1 VIRANRVVDGSRI
14 GHACDKN
21 PTFVTKK
28 NSIAIRLSR
37 ASFWNSAPTLHAR
50 LATLRDTAR
59 RADDGLPRRAAPEH
73 LFSETCGKQ
82 SRSHDAAHA
91 GAALASAPRRSGGEV
106 ATGVDA
112 RFGACSPNAAKSGC
126 ACDNSIDTHDS
137 RRRSPSLRLLC
148 GDSQLISR
156 TFFHRAR
163 NVAWAGI
170 DQEGRNTMAKAA
182 RKPAKKTA
190 AKKTAR
196 KATRKTAAKKG
207 ARKVVAKKATRKAAV
222 KKGARKAAKK
232 GARKATKKSAAKKA
246 RKAPAKRKKVTP
258 PPAAPTETP
267 VAP

>member
-1 VIRANRVVDGSRI
+1 M
-14 GHACDKN
+14 
-21 PTFVTKK
+21 
-28 NSIAIRLSR
+28 
-37 ASFWNSAPTLHAR
+37 
-50 LATLRDTAR
+50 DTR
-59 RADDGLPRRAAPEH
+59 E
-73 LFSETCGKQ
+73 
-82 SRSHDAAHA
+82 
-91 GAALASAPRRSGGEV
+91 
-106 ATGVDA
+106 
-112 RFGACSPNAAKSGC
+112 
-126 ACDNSIDTHDS
+126 S
-137 RRRSPSLRLLC
+137 RRRSLSLRLLC
-148 GDSQLISR
+148 GNSQLISFV
-156 TFFHRAR
+156 FFHRAR
-163 NVAWAGI
+163 DVACAGI

-232 GARKATKKSAAKKA
+232 GARKATKKSAAKKGA

>member
-1 VIRANRVVDGSRI
+1 MCR
-14 GHACDKN
+14 
-21 PTFVTKK
+21 
-28 NSIAIRLSR
+28 
-37 ASFWNSAPTLHAR
+37 
-50 LATLRDTAR
+50 
-59 RADDGLPRRAAPEH
+59 
-73 LFSETCGKQ
+73 KQ
-82 SRSHDAAHA
+82 SYSRNAAHA
-91 GAALASAPRRSGGEV
+91 GAALARAPQRRRNEV
-106 ATGVDA
+106 AAGVDA
-112 RFGACSPNAAKSGC
+112 RYGARSPSAAQSWRP
-126 ACDNSIDTHDS
+126 CDNSIGTRDS

-148 GDSQLISR
+148 GNSQLISSA
-156 TFFHRAR
+156 FFHRAR
-163 NVAWAGI
+163 DVAWAGS

-246 RKAPAKRKKVTP
+246 RKAPAKRKKVIP

>member
-1 VIRANRVVDGSRI
+1 
-14 GHACDKN
+14 
-21 PTFVTKK
+21 
-28 NSIAIRLSR
+28 L
-37 ASFWNSAPTLHAR
+37 
-50 LATLRDTAR
+50 AR
-59 RADDGLPRRAAPEH
+59 RTAPRR
-73 LFSETCGKQ
+73 LFSETLRKQ
-82 SRSHDAAHA
+82 GGLRNAAHA
-91 GAALASAPRRSGGEV
+91 DAAFARASRRRRDEV
-106 ATGVDA
+106 ATDDDA
-112 RFGACSPNAAKSGC
+112 CIGACSPSAAQSEC
-126 ACDNSIDTHDS
+126 ACDNSIGMRDS
-137 RRRSPSLRLLC
+137 RRRSSSLRLLC
-148 GDSQLISR
+148 ENSQLISQS
-156 TFFHRAR
+156 FFHRAR
-163 NVAWAGI
+163 DVAWAGI

-222 KKGARKAAKK
+222 KKGARKAVKK